1 MVQMVFVFLEREA
14 TQTKIVRIVSPHP
27 WQALVYADPHP
38 CTTNKAITNKF
49 IATQPFQCI
58 IVGITHGCA
67 RLRFEFIIHNH
78 HHTLMD
84 LESWVTT
91 TLAPVPHFSHQD
103 ARWSMFGLI
112 LQFHSI
118 STLPNSHYNYN
129 EWLGKVEIGMWALKW
144 SLQGDF
150 EMLVGSSR
158 LGTCP
163 LSTPRLGE
171 FGLVQ
176 QITAA

>member
-1 MVQMVFVFLEREA
+1 MVQMVFVFLEREG

-27 WQALVYADPHP
+27 WQASVYADSHP
-38 CTTNKAITNKF
+38 CTRNKAITNKF

-67 RLRFEFIIHNH
+67 KLRFEFIIHYH

-118 STLPNSHYNYN
+118 STLPTFYYKYNKSLN
-129 EWLGKVEIGMWALKW
+129 VENGTGTWALKW
-144 SLQGDF
+144 SLQPVF
-150 EMLVGSSR
+150 KLF
-158 LGTCP
+158 
-163 LSTPRLGE
+163 TPRSSE
-171 FGLVQ
+171 AHTHFSHPD
-176 QITAA
+176 